1 MAIRFHPATA
11 LSLDALTAL
20 YNRSREDYL
29 VPMPMTAEAL
39 AAYVARYDIDLSAS
53 LLAELDGELV
63 ALGMLGIRGVR
74 AWLTRMG
81 VVREARR
88 SGVGRALVDGLLDSA
103 RAAGA
108 SAAQIEVIDENAA
121 GQRLFRAAGFEPLR
135 RLLVLERPSAPSFA
149 LFPTPE
155 RTLGNAEARVLLEDP
170 GIGYRPSWVEEPSSL
185 HHARRLTG
193 FALGA
198 AALVFG
204 DDGALLA
211 PVALC
216 GADEVTGP
224 ALLAALAHQWPG
236 RPALKENL
244 PDGHAQTEWFAVA
257 GYQVAFARIEMR
269 RAL

>member
-1 MAIRFHPATA
+1 MAVRLHPATA
-11 LSLDALTAL
+11 LPRDALTAL

-39 AAYVARYDIDLSAS
+39 AAYVARHNIDLSAS
-53 LLAELDGELV
+53 LVAELDGEL
-63 ALGMLGIRGVR
+63 AGIGMLGVRGSR

-88 SGVGRALVDGLLDSA
+88 AGVGRALVNGLLDSA
-103 RAAGA
+103 QAAGA
-108 SAAQIEVIDENAA
+108 SWAQIEVIDENAA
-121 GQRLFRAAGFEPLR
+121 GQRLFQAAGFRPVR
-135 RLLVLERPSAPSFA
+135 RLLVLERPPGPPFAP
-149 LFPTPE
+149 LPMPE
-155 RTLGNAEARVLLEDP
+155 RTLSNAEARALLEDP
-170 GIGYRPSWVEEPSSL
+170 GPGYRPSWVEEPASL
-185 HHARRLTG
+185 HHARRLAG
-193 FALGA
+193 MSLGG

-204 DDGALLA
+204 DDGAVVA

-224 ALLAALAHQWPG
+224 ALLAALAHQWPM

-244 PDGHAQTEWFAVA
+244 PDDHVQAEWFAVA
-257 GYQVAFARIEMR
+257 GYQVTFARVEMR